1 MVFLKFSRDIVQIGH
16 RWAGDGLDDPFPA
29 FDGPG
34 ETQASPRQFLYLVRR
49 Q

>member
-16 RWAGDGLDDPFPA
+16 RSAGGLNGPFQP

-34 ETQASPRQFLYLVRR
+34 ET
-49 Q
+49 